1 MSFFRKLFSSEN
13 VDKEPSAES
22 SDDKKK
28 KGKDKKGD
36 KSDDKKE
43 VEGKNI
49 FEIISKRK
57 SKMLRHIL
65 HRRNHVLIFH
75 SVQSQIIIYNIFAI
89 N

>member
-43 VEGKNI
+43 VQEKSYKY
-49 FEIISKRK
+49 SK
-57 SKMLRHIL
+57 L
-65 HRRNHVLIFH
+65 
-75 SVQSQIIIYNIFAI
+75 
-89 N
+89 